1 MSTDEP
7 IKPKKPPMTMKE
19 MLQHNMESVRQLMQP
34 AAFRIA
40 APEES
45 APRAESQSLNDPAPE
60 SADDQLTAALKT
72 IAAVATAVWRAKSKL
87 DAEADTALPDEL
99 RNLPR
104 HIQSAWDALEAGKI
118 QVDDPTGRRYVPGLA
133 VNILTFQPLDGIT
146 YEKIHETIK
155 PSVYF
160 NDALIQRAD
169 VIIARPTGEAS
180 RDAVGDDVTKDTEL
194 GDHEAPEQKGM
205 NADGPDN
212 D

>member
-1 MSTDEP
+1 MSRDEP
-7 IKPKKPPMTMKE
+7 IKPKKPPVKE
-19 MLQHNMESVRQLMQP
+19 MLQHGMESMRQLMQP

-45 APRAESQSLNDPAPE
+45 ARRAESQSLNDPAPA
-60 SADDQLTAALKT
+60 SADEHLTEALKA

-118 QVDDPTGRRYVPGLA
+118 QVDDPTGRRYVSGMA
-133 VNILTFQPLDGIT
+133 VNTLTIQPLDGIT
-146 YEKIHETIK
+146 CEVIHETIK

-160 NDALIQRAD
+160 KDALIQRAD
-169 VIIARPTGEAS
+169 VIVARPTGDTIQ
-180 RDAVGDDVTKDTEL
+180 DAVGNDANKEQDS

-212 D
+212 N

>member
-7 IKPKKPPMTMKE
+7 IKLKRLSMKE
-19 MLQHNMESVRQLMQP
+19 MFQHGIESVRQLMQP
-34 AAFRIA
+34 AAFRIT

-45 APRAESQSLNDPAPE
+45 ERNAETHRTEIPE
-60 SADDQLTAALKT
+60 SPSANDQLTAALKT

-87 DAEADTALPDEL
+87 DAEADAVLPDEL

-104 HIQSAWDALEAGKI
+104 HIQSAWDALEAGNI
-118 QVDDPTGRRYVPGLA
+118 QIDDPTGRRYSSGLA
-133 VNILTFQPLDGIT
+133 VNILTFQPMDGIAC
-146 YEKIHETIK
+146 EVIHETIK

-160 NDALIQRAD
+160 NDVLIQRAD
-169 VIIARPTGEAS
+169 VIIARPSGETS
-180 RDAVGDDVTKDTEL
+180 QDAVDTDANKEPEL

>member
-7 IKPKKPPMTMKE
+7 IEPKKPPMKE
-19 MLQHNMESVRQLMQP
+19 MLQHGMESMRQLMEP

-45 APRAESQSLNDPAPE
+45 ARRAESQSLNDPAPE

-87 DAEADTALPDEL
+87 DAEADAALPDEL

-118 QVDDPTGRRYVPGLA
+118 QVDDPTGRRYVPGMA
-133 VNILTFQPLDGIT
+133 VNTLTIQPLDGIT
-146 YEKIHETIK
+146 CEVIHETIK

-169 VIIARPTGEAS
+169 VIIARPTGETIQN
-180 RDAVGDDVTKDTEL
+180 AVGNDANKEPDS
-194 GDHEAPEQKGM
+194 GDHEAREQKGM
-205 NADGPDN
+205 NADGSDN
-212 D
+212 N

>member
-1 MSTDEP
+1 
-7 IKPKKPPMTMKE
+7 MKDL
-19 MLQHNMESVRQLMQP
+19 LQHGMDSMRQLMRP

-40 APEES
+40 APQES
-45 APRAESQSLNDPAPE
+45 ARGAESQSLNDPAPE

-87 DAEADTALPDEL
+87 DAEPDTVLPDEL

-118 QVDDPTGRRYVPGLA
+118 QVDDPTGRRYVPGMA
-133 VNILTFQPLDGIT
+133 VNTLTIQPLDGIT
-146 YEKIHETIK
+146 CEVIHETIK

-169 VIIARPTGEAS
+169 VIIARPTGETIQ
-180 RDAVGDDVTKDTEL
+180 DAVGNDADKEPDS
-194 GDHEAPEQKGM
+194 GDQEAPEQKGM
-205 NADGPDN
+205 NADGPNDN
-212 D
+212 

>member
-1 MSTDEP
+1 
-7 IKPKKPPMTMKE
+7 MKDL
-19 MLQHNMESVRQLMQP
+19 LQHGMESVRQLMQP

-40 APEES
+40 APQE
-45 APRAESQSLNDPAPE
+45 PE
-60 SADDQLTAALKT
+60 RKAGADNADDPTPASAEDQLNTALKT
-72 IAAVATAVWRAKSKL
+72 IAAVATAVWRAKNKL
-87 DAEADTALPDEL
+87 DAEADAALPDEL

-133 VNILTFQPLDGIT
+133 VNILTFQPIDGIAC
-146 YEKIHETIK
+146 EVVHETIK

-169 VIIARPTGEAS
+169 VIIARPTGEAA
-180 RDAVGDDVTKDTEL
+180 RHAGGDDVTKDTEF
-194 GDHEAPEQKGM
+194 GDHEVPEQKGM
-205 NADGPDN
+205 NADGSDH